1 MEEDKYQIIVS
12 LTSWKDRINELTLPK
27 VLFRLFRQE
36 TNIQY
41 KVVMVLSEEE
51 FPLKEKELPKELV
64 LFNKTIDNF
73 EILWTYKNT
82 KALKKLNPTINK
94 YPNLPIITLDD
105 DTLLEK
111 YVIDDLYNLNKKYP
125 DRIITGNHPSFYD
138 FFIKRIN

>member
-36 TNIQY
+36 TNIRY

-105 DTLLEK
+105 DMLIEK
-111 YVIDDLYNLNKKYP
+111 NIID
-125 DRIITGNHPSFYD
+125 IFY
-138 FFIKRIN
+138 KEYLINPKLVLSSDAR

>member
-1 MEEDKYQIIVS
+1 MQEDKYQIIVS

-36 TNIQY
+36 TNIRY

-82 KALKKLNPTINK
+82 KALKKLNPTIDK

-105 DTLLEK
+105 DMLIEK
-111 YVIDDLYNLNKKYP
+111 NIID
-125 DRIITGNHPSFYD
+125 IFY
-138 FFIKRIN
+138 KEYLINPKLVLSSDAR

>member
-1 MEEDKYQIIVS
+1 MQEDKYQIIVS

-82 KALKKLNPTINK
+82 KALKKLNPTIDK

-105 DTLLEK
+105 DMLIEK
-111 YVIDDLYNLNKKYP
+111 NIID
-125 DRIITGNHPSFYD
+125 IFY
-138 FFIKRIN
+138 KEYLINPKLVLSSDAR